1 MWPSIGIFVAGM
13 VALGIWVGRVF
24 LEAHRSSKRI
34 KRMNQLQAMICST
47 QYTPEQRR
55 EAMDELMNM
64 SLRR

>member
-1 MWPSIGIFVAGM
+1 M